1 MTVGIC
7 DDSKQCR
14 IEVIKMLE
22 SVEVSVELEISE
34 YESAEQLLE
43 MQVMPEV
50 IFLDIEMGGMSGIE
64 LLKKHAALF
73 KDSKVILLT
82 AYDDFWQTGY
92 EVNAYRYIT
101 KPVSDR
107 RDKFVELFEAIEVE
121 KGLNDSLTFL
131 CNKKSVTV
139 KYRDIL
145 YIEKA
150 KSKNHIN
157 IVASNHDFQCS
168 MPLKDIYDAI
178 PHDIFVYSH
187 RSIIINIK
195 QIKHINISNNVIMM
209 NNNQMLPV
217 SRKNRDDFYQLIAQ
231 I

>member
-1 MTVGIC
+1 M
-7 DDSKQCR
+7 
-14 IEVIKMLE
+14 
-22 SVEVSVELEISE
+22 EISE

-157 IVASNHDFQCS
+157 IVASGYEFQCALS
-168 MPLKDIYDAI
+168 LKELYDNI
-178 PHDIFVYSH
+178 PHEIFIYSH
-187 RSIIINIK
+187 RSVIINVK
-195 QIKHINISNNVIMM
+195 QIKSINIGRNVVIM
-209 NNNQMLPV
+209 NDNQMLPI

-231 I
+231 M

>member
-14 IEVIKMLE
+14 IEVVKMLE
-22 SVEVSVELEISE
+22 FVEVSVELEISE

-50 IFLDIEMGGMSGIE
+50 IFLGIEMGGMSGIE

-73 KDSKVILLT
+73 KNSKVILLT

-107 RDKFVELFEAIEVE
+107 KDKFVELFEAIEVE

>member
-14 IEVIKMLE
+14 IEVVKMLE
-22 SVEVSVELEISE
+22 FVEVSVELEISE

-73 KDSKVILLT
+73 KNSKVILLT

-107 RDKFVELFEAIEVE
+107 KDKFVELFEAIEVE

-178 PHDIFVYSH
+178 PHDNFVYSH

>member
-92 EVNAYRYIT
+92 EENAYRYIT
-101 KPVSDR
+101 KPVYDR
-107 RDKFVELFEAIEVE
+107 KDKFVELFEAIEVE
-121 KGLNDSLTFL
+121 KGLNDLLTFL

-139 KYRDIL
+139 RYRDIL

-150 KSKNHIN
+150 KSKNYIN
-157 IVASNHDFQCS
+157 IVASNHNFQCS
-168 MPLKDIYDAI
+168 MSLKDIYDAI

-195 QIKHINISNNVIMM
+195 QIKHINISNNVIIM